1 MLKEAQ
7 KALRQHADKK
17 TAEILQRFFKTGPG
31 EYGEGDVFIGV
42 KIPQIRSLTEQ
53 YRDLK
58 LSQIIQLLKSPIH
71 EQRMLALLI
80 LVSKYSKETSENKK
94 EIYNLYL
101 AHTRHINSWDLV
113 DLTAAQIVGSFLNDK
128 DTRPLYK
135 LSRSKNLWERRISII
150 STHYFIK
157 NDKFGDTLKISEIL
171 LTDRQDL
178 IHKAVGWMLREV
190 GKRNLSL
197 LEEKFLNRHYNR
209 MPRTMLRYAIEKFP
223 EAKRQAYLKGK
234 IQNDK
239 IFDNIK
245 SCDIL

>member
-7 KALRQHADKK
+7 KALRKHADKK

-31 EYGEGDVFIGV
+31 EYGEGDIFIGV
-42 KIPQIRSLTEQ
+42 KIPLIRKLTKQ
-53 YRDLK
+53 YRDLE
-58 LSQIIQLLKSPIH
+58 LTQTVQLLKSPVH
-71 EQRMLALLI
+71 EERMLALLI
-80 LVSKYSKETSENKK
+80 LVSKYSQGTDENRKQ
-94 EIYNLYL
+94 IYDLYL
-101 AHTRHINSWDLV
+101 SHTLHINSWDLV
-113 DLTAAQIVGSFLNDK
+113 DLTAAHIVGSFLNDK

-190 GKRNLSL
+190 GKRNLSV
-197 LEEKFLNRHYNR
+197 LEKEFLNRNYNR

-234 IQNDK
+234 IQK
-239 IFDNIK
+239 KMIK
-245 SCDIL
+245 FLTI